1 MHYDMSLAEESG
13 IGITVREKMWYH
25 REEVCGQKM

>member
-1 MHYDMSLAEESG
+1 MSLAEESG
-13 IGITVREKMWYH
+13 IGITVWEKMWYH